1 MAAITTAPDYFSRG
15 CGRCDRFAT
24 SQCSSQV
31 WQDGLQ
37 VLRQLCLDAGLVEA
51 LKWSHPCYTHGGR
64 NIAILGALRGEF
76 RINFFNSALLSD
88 PEGLLERAGPNTQH
102 AGMVRFRD
110 AAEVRRKAS
119 ALCALMREAMVHAE
133 AGRKPPKPFG
143 SARPADLPAELAE
156 ALARDPELAQA
167 FARLTPGRQRS
178 YVIHLAGAKKPQT
191 RIDRLAR
198 LRGHILA
205 GKGAFESLE
214 GG

>member
-1 MAAITTAPDYFSRG
+1 MALITSVDDYFSSG

-24 SQCSSQV
+24 PQCSSRV

-37 VLRQLCLDAGLVEA
+37 ALRQLCLDVGLVEA
-51 LKWSHPCYTHGGR
+51 LKWSHPCYMHAGR

-76 RINFFNSALLSD
+76 RINFFTPALLSD

-102 AGMVRFRD
+102 PGMLRFRD
-110 AAEVRRKAS
+110 AADVRRKAKAVV
-119 ALCALMREAMVHAE
+119 ALLREAMAHAE
-133 AGRKPPKPFG
+133 AGRQPPKEQR
-143 SARPADLPAELAE
+143 AADLPPELTD
-156 ALARDPELAQA
+156 ALARDAELAQA

-178 YVIHLAGAKKPQT
+178 YAIHLASAKKPQT

-198 LRGHILA
+198 LRSHILA
-205 GKGAFESLE
+205 GKGAFEPLE